1 MSSIK
6 GSTVQKNFSDF
17 LALCQRKKISLR
29 HLSPW
34 PVNGLDYFTLILQ
47 EAISCRAHG
56 QFEQSLDILNW
67 LEVQLPN
74 QPVIIDNQIRALVNL
89 ERCAEAMA
97 CFNHLVELDDASNLL
112 PELTTIFILKQEEL
126 VTSMI
131 PHFQFWQRKFDF
143 IPEKQ
148 HPSFLLILQFLTRAH
163 QAYAHGDDH
172 LALVITQELSL
183 RGWLVPYIVD
193 EQILFS
199 WASLIIKLGS
209 SVLHEYAQY
218 DAARNSLINLRDS
231 VDHLIA
237 CAAKWEI
244 LNLSCIEDL
253 DLDRL
258 QEMQS
263 HLLVFLGDYPDHQE
277 ARDALMLIQPVT
289 TNMSL
294 TDAMNE
300 QWISQE
306 KSYQRDLLIFNQM
319 SS

>member
-6 GSTVQKNFSDF
+6 SSTVQKKFSEF
-17 LALCQRKKISLR
+17 LALCQRKKIPLR

-47 EAISCRAHG
+47 EAIACRAHG

-89 ERCAEAMA
+89 ERCAEAMT
-97 CFNHLVELDDASNLL
+97 CFNQLVELNGESNLL
-112 PELTTIFILKQEEL
+112 PELVSVFSLKQQEL
-126 VTSMI
+126 VTSMSL
-131 PHFQFWQRKFDF
+131 HFDFWQRKFNF
-143 IPEKQ
+143 VPEIEY
-148 HPSFLLILQFLTRAH
+148 PSFSLISQFLTRAH
-163 QAYAHGDDH
+163 QAFDLGDDH
-172 LALVITQELSL
+172 LALVITEELSL
-183 RGWLVPYIVD
+183 RGWLAPEVFN

-199 WASLIIKLGS
+199 WASLIINLGS
-209 SVLHEYAQY
+209 SVLHEHAQY
-218 DAARNSLINLRDS
+218 DAARKSLMNLRDS
-231 VDHLIA
+231 ADHLIA

-244 LNLSCIEDL
+244 LNLRCIEDL

-263 HLLVFLGDYPDHQE
+263 HLLVFLGDYPDHQK
-277 ARDALMLIQPVT
+277 ARDALILIQPVM

-294 TDAMNE
+294 TDEMNE
-300 QWISQE
+300 QWIYQE
-306 KSYQRDLLIFNQM
+306 KTYQRDLLIFNQL